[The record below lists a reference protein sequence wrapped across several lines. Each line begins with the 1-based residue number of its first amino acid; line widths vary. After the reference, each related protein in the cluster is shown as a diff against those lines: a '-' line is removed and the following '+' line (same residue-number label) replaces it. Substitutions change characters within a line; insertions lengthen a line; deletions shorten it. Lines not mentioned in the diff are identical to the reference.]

1 MLFLITYDFNQPQ
14 QEYPDFFNAI
24 ENLGDT
30 HQLMSSVWLL
40 NTDKSASVVHLTL
53 ARHIQHSDYLLIDRV
68 TRNTKG
74 NFNQAAINWLNQQ
87 SMEP

>member
-14 QEYPDFFNAI
+14 QEYPGFSAI

-30 HQLMSSVWLL
+30 HRLMNSVWLL
-40 NTDKSASVVHLTL
+40 NTDKSASTVHLTL
-53 ARHIQHSDYLLIDRV
+53 ARHIQSSDYLLIDRV

>member
-1 MLFLITYDFNQPQ
+1 MLILITYDYNQPH
-14 QEYPDFFNAI
+14 QEYPDFFSAI

-30 HQLMSSVWLL
+30 HRLMNSVWLL
-40 NTDKSASVVHLTL
+40 NTDKSASAVHLTL
-53 ARHIQHSDYLLIDRV
+53 ARHIHDSDYLLIDRV

-87 SMEP
+87 TMEP